1 MLGGDNLKRAEI
13 IGQLIDEKWKSKR
26 SFAEEIGIPPTT
38 LQSILQRG
46 AGKASVDNI
55 IKVCKGLG
63 ITVEQL
69 EVMANGGNPNN
80 LVELYMAKMNNKES
94 QLVREEEHN
103 YSHSKESQYTYYS
116 TPVAAGLPS
125 TIEGITENNAELIKL
140 PDSIMGKYSGCDHIF
155 VMRTNG
161 DSMNK
166 VFPSG
171 SMIAVKQVELH
182 ELKDDDIVVFSDDH
196 EYSVK
201 RYFND
206 KINQRV
212 IFSPDSTDR
221 SFLDYSVP
229 YEDAKTLKI
238 HGKVVVYIVELD

>member
-1 MLGGDNLKRAEI
+1 MKRADI
-13 IGQLIDEKWKSKR
+13 IGGLIDRKWKSKR
-26 SFAEEIGIPPTT
+26 SFAEDVGIPPTT

-69 EVMANGGNPNN
+69 EDMANAEGGSELVNMYISKVESQSLYDENN
-80 LVELYMAKMNNKES
+80 SNYSTLKES
-94 QLVREEEHN
+94 E
-103 YSHSKESQYTYYS
+103 YTYYS

-125 TIEGITENNAELIKL
+125 TIEGITESNEEYIKI
-140 PDSIMGKYSGCDHIF
+140 PDSVMGKHSGCERIF
-155 VMRTNG
+155 IMRTNG

-171 SMIAVKQVELH
+171 SMIAIKQVELH
-182 ELKDDDIVVFSDDH
+182 ELNDDDIVVFSDDH

-206 KINQRV
+206 KDNQRV
-212 IFSPDSTDR
+212 IFRPDSKDR
-221 SFLDYSVP
+221 SFLDYSVS

>member
-1 MLGGDNLKRAEI
+1 MKRAEI
-13 IGQLIDEKWKSKR
+13 IGRLIDRKWKSKR

-69 EVMANGGNPNN
+69 EDMASAESNDK
-80 LVELYMAKMNNKES
+80 LVDIYPANAIH
-94 QLVREEEHN
+94 EEQFN
-103 YSHSKESQYTYYS
+103 YSTSKESKYTYCPI
-116 TPVAAGLPS
+116 PVAAGLPF
-125 TIEGITENNAELIKL
+125 TIEGITENNAETVTL
-140 PDSIMGKYSGCDHIF
+140 PDSVMGKHAGRNDIF

-171 SMIAVKQVELH
+171 SMIAIKKVELG

-201 RYFND
+201 RFFND
-206 KINQRV
+206 EDNERV

-221 SFLDYSVP
+221 RFLDYSVS
-229 YEDAKTLKI
+229 YENAKNLKI